1 MKKEYTTRASA
12 PMMTMQLT
20 PQLRYRVE
28 NKEKIL
34 QQAHLL
40 SNGNLV
46 WYDVPTNDDV

>member
-1 MKKEYTTRASA
+1 MKKEYTTHASSPA
-12 PMMTMQLT
+12 MTMQLT
-20 PQLRYRVE
+20 PQLRYRTE
-28 NKEKIL
+28 KGEKIL